1 MITEN
6 GNELKIFNNFV
17 FDQSLPKYKK
27 GLSNNFITL
36 NDSNVGISI
45 GFPDIGDDITINNN
59 NIYQLKKTF
68 KEKIL
73 HWIIKKLD
81 KKNKTQPKKII
92 NVFDFFK
99 EFSKSYKELVSI
111 LDISTYYEDVIKKAK
126 ISGQIALIE
135 KLESNLDIIK
145 EESKLVSIGLKKY
158 VTEKQTISL
167 YKKVGED
174 KNLKLTWIK
183 NFGRIIPDDI
193 IKIKKDL
200 DDKEIFD
207 NYVILHYDPEN
218 NGDILTKKEIEIIKD
233 PILFGVLN
241 KSRKLY
247 YVADWIDEYCD
258 LTLDEMFT
266 ILKDKVS
273 KVNNNSIKSYIDN
286 ITI

>member
-17 FDQSLPKYKK
+17 FDKSLPKYKK

-273 KVNNNSIKSYIDN
+273 KINNNSIKSYIDN

>member
-273 KVNNNSIKSYIDN
+273 KINNNSIKSYIDN